1 MREQA
6 AEGVGSVG
14 GSSRWREVLRAA
26 GGRVTI
32 TMPDGEV
39 LHGEYQMTENAAR
52 YGLGLRAAAL
62 IGPR

>member
-52 YGLGLRAAAL
+52 
-62 IGPR
+62 